1 MKRMII
7 LCDGTGQSAN
17 RGETSVSTN
26 VNRFVHALET
36 NAHNEQRPT
45 QLIFYQSGIGTDDIG
60 RWNSGVLGPMSS
72 AYRRRTLFAPC

>member
-7 LCDGTGQSAN
+7 LCNGTGQSAD

-26 VNRFVHALET
+26 VNRFVHALD
-36 NAHNEQRPT
+36 NEQRPT

-60 RWNSGVLGPMSS
+60 RWTSGILGALSS
-72 AYRRRTLFAPC
+72 AYRRTLFAPC